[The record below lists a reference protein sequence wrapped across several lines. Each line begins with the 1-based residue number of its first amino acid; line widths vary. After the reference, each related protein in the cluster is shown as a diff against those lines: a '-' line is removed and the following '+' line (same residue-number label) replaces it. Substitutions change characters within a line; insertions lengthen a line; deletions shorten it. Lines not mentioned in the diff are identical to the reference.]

1 MAKSSSKKWLY
12 IIGGLVVAVVVFL
25 IVGKQQ
31 GWVGKE
37 EITEVTIAKSKLASI
52 TERVSASGKIKPEVE
67 VKISSDVSGEIIE
80 LNVKEGDSVRQG
92 MLLCKIRPDNY
103 RSMVDRAQ
111 AAVRSAQASLMQARA
126 GLAQT
131 EGRLVRLKLE
141 YDRNKKL
148 WEQKVISDADWDL
161 SRTNYQVGQQEAESA
176 KANIEAGK
184 FNVESARAGLKDALE
199 NLRKTEIFAPVSG
212 TVSKL
217 TVEKGERV
225 VGTSQMTG
233 TEIMRLANLHN
244 MEALVDVN
252 ENDIVRLTIGDT
264 ADIDVD
270 SYSSQK
276 RKFKGI
282 VTSVA
287 NTAKTAVTSDV
298 VTEFEVKV
306 RILPASYADLVK
318 DKGNASPF
326 RPGMTAAVEIITERR
341 DGILTVPLTSVTT
354 RQDEKDKQDKKA
366 KEGENK
372 DGPKV
377 TTDTKKVEAKEDI
390 KEVVFV
396 YEKGI
401 AKKRIV
407 KTGISDFENIQI
419 LDGLK
424 EGEEVI
430 SGPFLE
436 VSKRLKD
443 GKKVS
448 IKKDQP
454 KKGNDAV
461 ADDKSDN

>member
-1 MAKSSSKKWLY
+1 
-12 IIGGLVVAVVVFL
+12 
-25 IVGKQQ
+25 
-31 GWVGKE
+31 
-37 EITEVTIAKSKLASI
+37 
-52 TERVSASGKIKPEVE
+52 
-67 VKISSDVSGEIIE
+67 
-80 LNVKEGDSVRQG
+80 
-92 MLLCKIRPDNY
+92 
-103 RSMVDRAQ
+103 MVDRAQ

-377 TTDTKKVEAKEDI
+377 TTDTKKVEAKEDL

-419 LDGLK
+419 LEGLK

-443 GKKVS
+443 GKKVN